1 MSPNSHTAPDEVIAA
16 LRDLGTATV
25 YEAQGGHGAL
35 ASANKP
41 IDPASRL
48 AGRALTVDA
57 APADNLVIHH
67 AITKAQ
73 AGDVIVIDAKSFV
86 EAGPWGDVL
95 REAAL
100 ARGIAGLVIDGAV
113 RDSASIATMKFPVF
127 ARGVSIKGTGKNQP
141 SRVGEAITVGGVLIQ
156 TGDVIVG
163 DRDGVV
169 VVATEEA
176 EKTLQ
181 RARERAAK
189 EDGFRRAIREG
200 RTTVELM
207 HFEESL
213 NRLHLT

>member
-1 MSPNSHTAPDEVIAA
+1 M
-16 LRDLGTATV
+16 
-25 YEAQGGHGAL
+25 
-35 ASANKP
+35 
-41 IDPASRL
+41 
-48 AGRALTVDA
+48 GR
-57 APADNLVIHH
+57 
-67 AITKAQ
+67 
-73 AGDVIVIDAKSFV
+73 
-86 EAGPWGDVL
+86 VL